1 LRVIGIGDN
10 VCDKYRHLNLMF
22 PGGQA
27 LNVSVY
33 ARMLNCESGYMGVFG
48 QDKVGEHIKNTLKKL
63 AVDIS
68 RCREYPGENGYAVID
83 IKDGD
88 RVFVMSNKGGVLK
101 EHPLVLDE
109 EDLAYIATFD
119 LIHTSNNSHIDRE
132 LPKLS
137 GLPNLL
143 SYDFSVTYKDR
154 NKLEYICPHIDFA
167 FLSCADLPE
176 REIIALARQMNLWGA
191 KVIIAT
197 RGSKGAVIY
206 NGENVKIFQPKLINP
221 VDTLGAGDSFAAGFL
236 VRYAADIIKRGITA
250 GDDRYETEL
259 DKALGCASY
268 MSAKI
273 CMMNGAFGHGCP
285 LE

>member
-1 LRVIGIGDN
+1 MRVIGIGDN
-10 VCDKYRHLNLMF
+10 VCDKYKHRNLMF

-33 ARMLNCESGYMGVFG
+33 ARMLNCESAYMGVLG
-48 QDKVGEHIKNTLKKL
+48 NDKVAEHIKKTLKKL
-63 AVDIS
+63 AVDFS

-101 EHPLVLDE
+101 EHPLVLDQ
-109 EDLAYIATFD
+109 EDLDYIGTFD
-119 LIHTSNNSHIDRE
+119 LIHTSNNSYIDME

-137 GLPNLL
+137 RLSNLL
-143 SYDFSVTYKDR
+143 SYDFSVAYKDR
-154 NKLEYICPHIDFA
+154 KRLEYICSFIDFA
-167 FLSCADLPE
+167 FLSCAGLPE
-176 REIIALARQMNLWGA
+176 EEIIALAKQMNLWGA

-197 RGSKGAVIY
+197 RGSQGAVVY
-206 NGENVKIFQPKLINP
+206 DGENVKIFQPKRINP

-236 VRYAADIIKRGITA
+236 VRYTADIIKKGITSKD
-250 GDDRYETEL
+250 GGYQHEL
-259 DKALGCASY
+259 DKALGCAFD